1 MRILI
6 VEDEINIADGLQTVL
21 RKEGYD
27 TDAVYDGL
35 SGLDYIMSGIY
46 DLILLDIMLPKMNGL
61 EVLKKAREEGIAAPI
76 LLLTAKS
83 QIDDVIKGLDVGADD
98 YITKPFD
105 SGELLAR
112 IRARVR
118 VGRTS
123 VDNKIS
129 VGDIWID
136 GLTMKLGGKEKTVKL
151 GNKEYQLIE
160 YLMLNKGQILA
171 RDMLISKVWGPDEES
186 DYNSLEVYISFLRKK
201 MKFVNSSTKIVTTK
215 GIGYS
220 IEEDT
225 DG

>member
-201 MKFVNSSTKIVTTK
+201 MKFLNSSTKIVTTK
-215 GIGYS
+215 GVGYS

>member
-61 EVLKKAREEGIAAPI
+61 DVLKKAREEGAAAPI

-215 GIGYS
+215 GVGYS

>member
-61 EVLKKAREEGIAAPI
+61 DVLKKAREEGAAAPI

-201 MKFVNSSTKIVTTK
+201 MKFLNSSTKIVTTK
-215 GIGYS
+215 GVGYS

>member
-83 QIDDVIKGLDVGADD
+83 QIDDVIKGLDVGADE
-98 YITKPFD
+98 YITKPFG

-112 IRARVR
+112 ISARVR

-215 GIGYS
+215 GVGYS

>member
-129 VGDIWID
+129 VGNIWID

-215 GIGYS
+215 GVGYS

>member
-215 GIGYS
+215 GVGYS